1 MTRSASHRDHVR
13 PRNQPYVENEAVKAR
28 LNDLLTPTVYAQRG
42 LYRQLGLRARIL
54 TLPLMMAAILTLLW
68 RQVPSV
74 RELCRVLNREDL
86 LWCKATSVSQQ
97 ALSNRLLD
105 FPSELFEQVFKD
117 LVPLIHHRWAER
129 VQRPLPESVRVAL
142 RSFEQVW
149 IADGSTLEALFRKLK
164 SLEDA
169 KVAELGGKM
178 MVILD
183 LVRQTPVAVW
193 IEANPYTHDTAFMPR
208 LHQAI
213 PPKTLMILDR
223 GFWDFR
229 FFESLI
235 SQGAGFITRVR
246 ANGPIEV
253 LKPLSESPWHR
264 DSQVRLGKGY
274 QGNPILTLRLVE
286 VRRGQQWHTFLTSVL
301 DPTVLPPGVV
311 ADLYQRR
318 WRIEESFSLLKRLLG
333 LSYLWTGSPNGI
345 RLQVWATWII
355 YLVLVDLADD
365 LANALSLPVE
375 RVSLEMIFRGLYHF
389 SVAHSQ
395 GQAHDLIAYF
405 TDPDN
410 ADLGTVK
417 ARRKKPPR
425 LTFDPAPTT
434 LTSETYA

>member
-1 MTRSASHRDHVR
+1 M
-13 PRNQPYVENEAVKAR
+13 
-28 LNDLLTPTVYAQRG
+28 
-42 LYRQLGLRARIL
+42 
-54 TLPLMMAAILTLLW
+54 
-68 RQVPSV
+68 
-74 RELCRVLNREDL
+74 
-86 LWCKATSVSQQ
+86 
-97 ALSNRLLD
+97 
-105 FPSELFEQVFKD
+105 FEQVFKD
-117 LVPLIHHRWAER
+117 LVPLIHQRWAER
-129 VQRPLPESVRVAL
+129 VQRPLPESVTVAL
-142 RSFEQVW
+142 RSFERVW

-213 PPKTLMILDR
+213 GPKTLMILDR

-235 SQGAGFITRVR
+235 RQGAGFITRVR

-286 VRRGQQWHTFLTSVL
+286 VRRGQQWHTYLTSVL

-318 WRIEESFSLLKRLLG
+318 WRIEESFNLVKRLLG

-375 RVSLEMIFRGLYHF
+375 RLSLEMIFRGLYHF
-389 SVAHSQ
+389 SVAHSK
-395 GQAHDLIAYF
+395 GPAHDLIAYF
-405 TDPDN
+405 TDPAN

-417 ARRKKPPR
+417 AWRKKPPR

-434 LTSETYA
+434 LTSQTYA

>member
-1 MTRSASHRDHVR
+1 MTRSVSHRDHVR
-13 PRNQPYVENEAVKAR
+13 PRNQPYVESEAVKAR

-129 VQRPLPESVRVAL
+129 VQRPLPESVMVAL

-213 PPKTLMILDR
+213 DPKTLMILDR

-286 VRRGQQWHTFLTSVL
+286 VRRGQQWHTYLTSVL

-318 WRIEESFSLLKRLLG
+318 WRIEESFSLVKRLLG

-375 RVSLEMIFRGLYHF
+375 RVSLDMIFRGLYHF

-395 GQAHDLIAYF
+395 GQAHDLIAFF
-405 TDPDN
+405 TDPAN

-434 LTSETYA
+434 LTSDTYA